1 MSQLNPTNYPA
12 QTPVAAD
19 STVFYVAA
27 DGTIKTCL
35 MSQLATLL
43 QSLASTLLNTVVKS
57 SDYTL
62 TSDDQF
68 VEANSGGAFNLT
80 LPASSLNTGR
90 AYQIFNKGAGAVTIL
105 PNGSDTI
112 KGAASLVLAQYGNV
126 LLRSDG
132 LGMWSALVSA

>member
-1 MSQLNPTNYPA
+1 MSQVNPTNYA
-12 QTPVAAD
+12 NQTPVAAD
-19 STVFYVAA
+19 SVVFYVAA

-43 QSLASTLLNTVVKS
+43 QSLASTLLNVKVKS

-62 TSDDQF
+62 TTADQF

-90 AYQIFNKGAGAVTIL
+90 GYQVFNKGSGAVTIL
-105 PNGSDTI
+105 PDGTDTI
-112 KGAASLVLAQYGNV
+112 EGAASLVLAQYGNV